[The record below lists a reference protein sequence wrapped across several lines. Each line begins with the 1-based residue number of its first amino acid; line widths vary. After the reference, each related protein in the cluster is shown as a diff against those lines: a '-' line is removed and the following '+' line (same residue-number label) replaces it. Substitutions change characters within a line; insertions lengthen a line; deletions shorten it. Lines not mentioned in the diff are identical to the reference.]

1 MGVPEHKNII
11 KKMPKKRLLEGAI
24 ANGSYYTLRDEK
36 GVNIFFK
43 SASMK
48 LTIRLKAD
56 EAMTHEVC

>member
-1 MGVPEHKNII
+1 MAEIPPNKN
-11 KKMPKKRLLEGAI
+11 KNKNI

-43 SASMK
+43 SESMK